1 MFKLELLQNKL
12 YAILLIVCTLPITFV
27 EGDVTALVMASLLA
41 VPMFFA
47 KENWILGGDYENQE
61 SRRKDIRSR
70 DVQPP
75 RKKAMELEIRRQI
88 VEYNQKNLNEI
99 DALILWVLHEQF
111 GFGAKRL
118 KQFYNAFQNSVND

>member
-70 DVQPP
+70 DVSRREKGYGVRNPTSDCRVQPEEP
-75 RKKAMELEIRRQI
+75 ERDRRPD
-88 VEYNQKNLNEI
+88 LMGT
-99 DALILWVLHEQF
+99 A
-111 GFGAKRL
+111 
-118 KQFYNAFQNSVND
+118 